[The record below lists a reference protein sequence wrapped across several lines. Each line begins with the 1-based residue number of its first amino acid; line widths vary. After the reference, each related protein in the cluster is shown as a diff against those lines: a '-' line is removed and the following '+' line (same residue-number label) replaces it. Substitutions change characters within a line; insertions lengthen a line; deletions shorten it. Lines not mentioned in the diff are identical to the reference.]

1 MTFPIQPS
9 FKSTIEEL
17 RDAVSRSEGADLEAV
32 KLISQIEAILEEIES
47 KMRLGGQVTGVQM
60 QQPAQESFVNPQVM
74 TPAPIIATY

>member
-17 RDAVSRSEGADLEAV
+17 RDAVSRSEGADNEAV
-32 KLISQIEAILEEIES
+32 RLISQIEAILEEIDS

-60 QQPAQESFVNPQVM
+60 SQPQMETFAPPQAFSANSIVV
-74 TPAPIIATY
+74 TT

>member
-32 KLISQIEAILEEIES
+32 KLISQIETILEEIES
-47 KMRLGGQVTGVQM
+47 KMRPGGQVTGVQM
-60 QQPAQESFVNPQVM
+60 QQPAPESFVNQQVM
-74 TPAPIIATY
+74 SPAPIVATY